1 MLETII
7 STIGIFLVYSQ
18 LERFKKNEKTNIAL
32 EAILKALEETT
43 NYLERTKNSESNRTE
58 ELRLSNLWEMA
69 ALRMS
74 EIDKEL
80 SKKLN
85 EKGKYWKSDIRLSRK
100 EILANGIALW
110 QVKEKYD
117 LLINAKRK

>member
-7 STIGIFLVYSQ
+7 ATLGIFLVYSQ

-43 NYLERTKNSESNRTE
+43 SYIERTKNSESNRKE
-58 ELRLSNLWEMA
+58 ELHLSHLWNMA

-80 SKKLN
+80 SKMLN
-85 EKGKYWKSDIRLSRK
+85 EKGKYWKSNVRLSRK